1 MFFYRSQMLLITSF
15 TNSFLVIFLCFTQRY
30 IHHISSRVIFGKN
43 FDLLLEIETKDIQQ
57 THYVTLTSIHCHL
70 NVVDAEW
77 TLKEPCVF
85 TWGNF
90 HYETTWVSFQPV
102 RRYYILKRRRE
113 IPFGEKFRIDGKS
126 GKNFPEAYINEHIY
140 IDT

>member
-1 MFFYRSQMLLITSF
+1 MFDRERHTS
-15 TNSFLVIFLCFTQRY
+15 Y
-30 IHHISSRVIFGKN
+30 IKSRHFREKN
-43 FDLLLEIETKDIQQ
+43 VDLLLEIETKDIQL
-57 THYVTLTSIHCHL
+57 THDVTLTSIQCHL

-102 RRYYILKRRRE
+102 RRYYILKRR
-113 IPFGEKFRIDGKS
+113 S
-126 GKNFPEAYINEHIY
+126 
-140 IDT
+140 